1 MKHLLTLLAI
11 ITIVSCAPKHNLEI
25 RLKGFD
31 NETLVLRT
39 MSLDDYIAN
48 NYDNMQTDT
57 LVAHNGVIKT
67 NIQTNDSPK
76 YFQIEAL
83 QYSIL
88 EGDNTL
94 QSLAGIAR
102 NFICSEDNIQ
112 MEFEA
117 LENHIEVKVKRG
129 SQANKEIATINND
142 YRQLAYEYFALITGM
157 KGQELSREEQN
168 IAFGDSF
175 NAMNKVLE
183 DFINENP
190 DKEASLFLLFS
201 LQLSPNQMVEHLEQ
215 LNPALFT
222 QQWEDVNIYYKKV
235 KTQNDV
241 RQKAH
246 KMITENGIAFDF
258 TLNDINGNKFTLS
271 SLRGKWVV
279 LDFWGTWCGPCMR
292 GVPTM
297 KQYYKRYAD
306 RMEIAGIA
314 CNDKEEQWRKIVT
327 EQEMN
332 WTNVLNPQGVGPE
345 KSLLMNYEVS
355 GFPTKIIITPE
366 GRAHKVF
373 IGETEDFYKEI
384 DKIMK

>member
-39 MSLDDYIAN
+39 MPLDDYIAD

-222 QQWEDVNIYYKKV
+222 QQWEDVNIHYKKV

-306 RMEIAGIA
+306 RMEIVGIA
-314 CNDKEEQWRKIVT
+314 CNDKEEQWRKTVT

-366 GRAHKVF
+366 GRVHKVF

>member
-39 MSLDDYIAN
+39 MSLDDYIAD

-88 EGDNTL
+88 EGNNTL

-102 NFICSEDNIQ
+102 NFICSEDNIR

-306 RMEIAGIA
+306 RMEIVGIA
-314 CNDKEEQWRKIVT
+314 CNDKEEQWRKTVT

-366 GRAHKVF
+366 GRVHKVF

>member
-11 ITIVSCAPKHNLEI
+11 ITIVGCAPKHNLEI

-39 MSLDDYIAN
+39 MSLDDYIAD

-88 EGDNTL
+88 EGDNTH

-306 RMEIAGIA
+306 RMEIVGIA
-314 CNDKEEQWRKIVT
+314 CNDKEEQWRKTVT

-332 WTNVLNPQGVGPE
+332 WTNVLNPQGVEPE

-366 GRAHKVF
+366 GRVHKVF